1 VEHGPS
7 HRSYIWMAYGKM
19 ELLSG
24 SLDKIVPKTL
34 RGVRLDGYAVAQ
46 LFEGSFQRM
55 LSGLRCTRRSS
66 G

>member
-1 VEHGPS
+1 
-7 HRSYIWMAYGKM
+7 MAYGKM